1 MKLLRFG
8 PQNDEKPGM
17 LDEHGQIRD
26 LSGLV
31 SDIVGN
37 TPNEL
42 QGVDLSSLPIVEG
55 QPRLGPCVTNVGKF
69 ICIGLNYSDHAAE
82 TGGTVPEEP
91 IVFFKATSAISGP
104 NDNVVIPR
112 NSSKTDWEVELAIII
127 GEAIKYANEE
137 EAERAI
143 AGYCVC
149 NDLSEREFQLER
161 AGQWVKGKSCDSF
174 GPIGPWFVTR
184 DEIGDVSNLS
194 MWLSVNG
201 HKFQDG
207 NTNTMVFKP
216 AYIVSYLSQFMSL
229 QAGDIISTGTPPG
242 VGLGQTPP
250 VYLKEGDVVEL
261 GIEGLGEQRQEVVGE
276 ANVSP

>member
-276 ANVSP
+276 ANVSR